1 MPYLDFKGNEIAF
14 KDHGGEGT
22 PVLLVH
28 GFPLDAEMW
37 EPQVEALG
45 DRFRLVTVDL
55 LGFGESDAPQ
65 DRSAYSI
72 EGYADQVKAVVDALG
87 VGKVV
92 LVGLSM
98 GGYVILAFMRKYR
111 DFAAGVVLAD
121 TRPEADAPERIQQRT
136 AQQKQVSE
144 QGTAELID
152 TLIGTYLSQS
162 TVERKNDVSER
173 VKSLMDNPS
182 YGFIGALEAMKNRLD
197 STDGLVEI
205 KVPSLIIVGESDAVT
220 PPDLSRKMHEHIGG
234 SRLVVLPEAGHLSN
248 LESPEAFNGALAEF
262 LAQVARG

>member
-1 MPYLDFKGNEIAF
+1 MPYLDFNGNKIAY

-22 PVLLVH
+22 PVVLVH
-28 GFPLDAEMW
+28 GFPFDSEMW
-37 EPQVEALG
+37 EQQVDALG
-45 DRFRLVTVDL
+45 DKFRVVTIDL
-55 LGFGESDAPQ
+55 LGFGESDAPH

-72 EGYADQVKAVVDALG
+72 ETYADQVKAVVDALG

-98 GGYVILAFMRKYR
+98 GGYVTFAFMRKYR

-121 TRPEADAPERIQQRT
+121 TRAEADAPEAIERRT

-152 TLIGTYLSQS
+152 ALTGTYVSQA
-162 TVERKNDVSER
+162 TMDKKKDVVER
-173 VKSLMDNPS
+173 VKSLMDNPA
-182 YGFIGALEAMKNRLD
+182 YGFIGALEALKNRLD

-205 KVPSLIIVGESDAVT
+205 KVPTLIVVGEKDALT
-220 PPDLSRKMHEHIGG
+220 PPELSRKMHEHIGE
-234 SRLVVLPEAGHLSN
+234 SRLVVIPEAGHMSN
-248 LESPEAFNGALAEF
+248 LESPDVFNGALAEF
-262 LAQVARG
+262 LGPVTRS

>member
-1 MPYLDFKGNEIAF
+1 MPYLDFNDNKVAF

-22 PVLLVH
+22 PVLLLH
-28 GFPLDAEMW
+28 AFPLDAEMW

-45 DRFRLVTVDL
+45 DKFRFVTVDL

-72 EGYADQVKAVVDALG
+72 EAYADQAKAVVDALG

-98 GGYVILAFMRKYR
+98 GGYVILAFLRKYR

-121 TRPEADAPERIQQRT
+121 TRAEADAPEGIQKRT

-152 TLIGTYLSQS
+152 ALIGALLSQS
-162 TVERKNDVSER
+162 TVERKRDVTER
-173 VKSLMDNPS
+173 VKSLMDNPA
-182 YGFIGALEAMKNRLD
+182 YGYIGALEAMKNRPD

-205 KVPSLIIVGESDAVT
+205 KVPSLIVVGENDGLT
-220 PPDLSRKMHEHIGG
+220 PPELSRKMHEHIGG

-262 LAQVARG
+262 LAHVTRG

>member
-1 MPYLDFKGNEIAF
+1 MPHLDFNGNKVAY

-22 PVLLVH
+22 PALLVH

-45 DRFRLVTVDL
+45 DKFRFVTVDL

-72 EGYADQVKAVVDALG
+72 EAYADQVKAVVDALG

-98 GGYVILAFMRKYR
+98 GGYVVLAFMRKYR
-111 DFAAGVVLAD
+111 NFAAGIVLAD
-121 TRPEADAPERIQQRT
+121 TRAEADSPEGIEKRT
-136 AQQKQVSE
+136 AQQKQVAE
-144 QGTAELID
+144 RGTPELMD
-152 TLIGTYLSQS
+152 ALVGVLVSQS
-162 TVERKNDVSER
+162 TLEKKKDVMER
-173 VKSLMDNPS
+173 VKSLIDNPP
-182 YGFIGALEAMKNRLD
+182 YGYIGALEAMKNRLD
-197 STDGLVEI
+197 STAGLVEI
-205 KVPSLIIVGESDAVT
+205 KVPSLIVVGESDALT
-220 PPDLSRKMHEHIGG
+220 PPELSRKMHEHIGG

-262 LAQVARG
+262 LGRVTGG

>member
-1 MPYLDFKGNEIAF
+1 MPHLDFNGNKVAY

-28 GFPLDAEMW
+28 GFPFYAEMW

-45 DRFRLVTVDL
+45 DKFRFVTVDL

-72 EGYADQVKAVVDALG
+72 EAYADQVKAAVDALG
-87 VGKVV
+87 VGKVA

-98 GGYVILAFMRKYR
+98 GGYVVLSFMRKYR
-111 DFAAGVVLAD
+111 DFAAGIVLAD
-121 TRPEADAPERIQQRT
+121 TRAEADAPEAIAKRT
-136 AQQKQVSE
+136 AQQKQVAE
-144 QGTAELID
+144 AGTAELID
-152 TLIGTYLSQS
+152 ALVGAYLSQS
-162 TVERKNDVSER
+162 TFDKKKDVVER
-173 VKSLMDNPS
+173 VKSLMDNPP

-197 STDGLVEI
+197 STDGLIEI
-205 KVPSLIIVGESDAVT
+205 KVPSLIVVGENDALT
-220 PPDLSRKMHEHIGG
+220 PPELSRKMHEHIGG
-234 SRLVVLPEAGHLSN
+234 SRLVVLPEAGHMSN

-262 LAQVARG
+262 LGRVTAG